1 MSTSWR
7 ARARPTGVMTPI
19 GLLLPVALG
28 GDGGHLLGGSLLHL
42 PFAQFH
48 ALLEDWQIRM
58 ATHRAEA
65 LSLEA

>member
-1 MSTSWR
+1 
-7 ARARPTGVMTPI
+7 MTPL

-58 ATHRAEA
+58 ATHPAEA